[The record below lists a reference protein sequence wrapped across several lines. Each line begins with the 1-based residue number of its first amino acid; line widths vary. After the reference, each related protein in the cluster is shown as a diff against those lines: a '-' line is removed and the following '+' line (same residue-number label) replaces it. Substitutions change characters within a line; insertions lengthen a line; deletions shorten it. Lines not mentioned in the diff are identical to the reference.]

1 MPYHALVVAHI
12 DREWYR
18 MDTTLD
24 AGLCNRRGY
33 QLTHVN
39 PNEDTLLPDTKK
51 DGDAH
56 FEIVEDHGYF
66 DAYLQLFVES
76 FLQNVDR
83 WKYRRSFV
91 CNKHLSM

>member
-1 MPYHALVVAHI
+1 L
-12 DREWYR
+12 
-18 MDTTLD
+18 
-24 AGLCNRRGY
+24 
-33 QLTHVN
+33 N
-39 PNEDTLLPDTKK
+39 PNEETLLADTKK

-56 FEIVEDHGYF
+56 FEIVEEYGYF
-66 DAYLQLFVES
+66 DAYLLLFVES

>member
-18 MDTTLD
+18 LD
-24 AGLCNRRGY
+24 AGLCNRRGH

-39 PNEDTLLPDTKK
+39 PNEETLLTDTKQ

-66 DAYLQLFVES
+66 DAYPQLFVNY
-76 FLQNVDR
+76 FC
-83 WKYRRSFV
+83 KI
-91 CNKHLSM
+91 

>member
-12 DREWYR
+12 DRERYR
-18 MDTTLD
+18 MD

-33 QLTHVN
+33 QLMHVN
-39 PNEDTLLPDTKK
+39 PNEETLLTDTKQ

-66 DAYLQLFVES
+66 DAYPQLFVES
-76 FLQNVDR
+76 FLQNIDR
-83 WKYRRSFV
+83 WQY
-91 CNKHLSM
+91 

>member
-1 MPYHALVVAHI
+1 MLLVVAHI

-18 MDTTLD
+18 MDT
-24 AGLCNRRGY
+24 GLCNLRGY
-33 QLTHVN
+33 QLTYVN
-39 PNEDTLLPDTKK
+39 PNEETLLSVTKK

-56 FEIVEDHGYF
+56 FEIVEDLVYF

-83 WKYRRSFV
+83 
-91 CNKHLSM
+91 

>member
-12 DREWYR
+12 DRERYR
-18 MDTTLD
+18 MD

-39 PNEDTLLPDTKK
+39 PNEETLLTDTKQ

-66 DAYLQLFVES
+66 DAYPQLFVES
-76 FLQNVDR
+76 FLQNIDR
-83 WKYRRSFV
+83 WQY
-91 CNKHLSM
+91 